1 MVDRRAMVAQL
12 LLHEGCRLK
21 PYLDTEG
28 NWTVL
33 VGYNLTAR
41 TWEPIEKIL
50 GRRLD
55 VRPLPGRP
63 FGEPALTNAD
73 AARVLGADLDRL
85 EAAVPVAFPEY
96 ANLSEIRRRVV
107 LDMAFNLGV
116 RALGFKQAIAAAKV
130 HDWSQC
136 ARELYKSK
144 WSRQVGDG
152 PGGKFDRCDRLAR
165 MVLTNNAPTDVP
177 PLTDG
182 FNL

>member
-1 MVDRRAMVAQL
+1 MVAQL

-33 VGYNLTAR
+33 VGFNLTAR
-41 TWEPIEKIL
+41 TWDPVERVL
-50 GRRLD
+50 GRKLGWAASATA
-55 VRPLPGRP
+55 GRP

-73 AARVLGADLDRL
+73 AVRVLGADLDRL

-96 ANLSEIRRRVV
+96 GNLSEVRRRVV
-107 LDMAFNLGV
+107 LDMAFNMGV
-116 RALGFKQAIAAAKV
+116 RALGFRQAIVAAQAR
-130 HDWSQC
+130 DWSQC

-144 WSRQVGDG
+144 WARQVGDG

-165 MVLTNNAPTDVP
+165 MVLTNNGPTDVP
-177 PLTDG
+177 SLTDG